1 MVSKERTSRLLVVDD
16 DPLVR
21 HTVSRALSAA
31 GYEVEQACEGEEAL
45 RRLEEGAVD
54 AVVVDI
60 FMPKMDGLE
69 LIREI
74 HRKWPSIRILAI
86 SGASQRINTDMLSA
100 ARAFGA
106 QTSLA
111 KPFMPSEL
119 VTTVRRMLSPDR

>member
-1 MVSKERTSRLLVVDD
+1 VDD

-21 HTVSRALSAA
+21 RTVSRALSGA
-31 GYEVEQACEGEEAL
+31 GYEVEEACEGEEAL
-45 RRLEEGAVD
+45 RRLEVGAVD

-86 SGASQRINTDMLSA
+86 SGGSQRINTDMLSA